1 MAKSKELGLNVKQL
15 IVKSFQDGVKK
26 AELARRFGIPRTTIT
41 SIIQKFT
48 LRGHVENKPRSGRKK
63 KITGR
68 SDNALSRLVKVRSE
82 GNIG

>member
-1 MAKSKELGLNVKQL
+1 
-15 IVKSFQDGVKK
+15 
-26 AELARRFGIPRTTIT
+26 LAYLRQQSPVLFRNLH
-41 SIIQKFT
+41 

-63 KITGR
+63 KFTGR

>member
-1 MAKSKELGLNVKQL
+1 MELKRLNWL
-15 IVKSFQDGVKK
+15 GD
-26 AELARRFGIPRTTIT
+26 LAYLRQQSPVLFRNLH
-41 SIIQKFT
+41 

-63 KITGR
+63 KFTGR